1 MLNKILEVARLLILS
16 ATNAQLYGAFFHTC
30 LLPFNNTTLAL
41 HCTALWFLDRD
52 PPFSYFQHSSTY
64 LFLLLFSK
72 YGQMKFP
79 FKFRPVAA

>member
-30 LLPFNNTTLAL
+30 LLPFNTTLAL

-64 LFLLLFSK
+64 LLFSK